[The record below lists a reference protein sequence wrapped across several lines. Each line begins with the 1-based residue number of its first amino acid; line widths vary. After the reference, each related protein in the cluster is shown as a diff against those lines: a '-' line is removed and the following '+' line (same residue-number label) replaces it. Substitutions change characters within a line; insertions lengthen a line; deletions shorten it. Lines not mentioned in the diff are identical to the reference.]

1 MGLHVNDF
9 MGGGENLVKVED
21 LDDAVADVRYDF
33 LGRMKELSGRFK
45 LGSIDLA
52 HEHIHCGSEMLQSK

>member
-1 MGLHVNDF
+1 MDDF
-9 MGGGENLVKVED
+9 IGGGENLVKVED
-21 LDDAVADVRYDF
+21 LDDAIADVRYDC

-52 HEHIHCGSEMLQSK
+52 NEQIHCGNDSSRHDRS